1 MPRAEQS
8 AGNRLAV
15 ARLPPRPGVADFK
28 SEWPT
33 SNRKRR
39 PTSPGICINAS
50 RQFLWGRQRRAADGL
65 VSRASQ
71 PGVRSVCGASGGRS
85 EAAWYDPVLARRLAP
100 AQSSARLPA
109 LGRAFEGWFQVVLL
123 PHLLPRP
130 IKPRATYIQRIV
142 FVGEPGGSRTRD
154 LLIKSQLLC
163 RLSYGLAARQHK
175 GRKGGGQSPPRMI
188 RRSAPRLQSGAPVT
202 PDRSALQNVT
212 TNYRSVRRR
221 TRGSYIGTLYSCLSS
236 GSRGTGPEPVTVS
249 LDERFCPPARSGD
262 SAAAALC
269 TRADARCGA
278 RRRSGPELPAARGC
292 QEAFVARRH
301 RSARLG
307 LYHSA
312 QSACQRCPAR
322 GARGHQ
328 RLDRGYGLGPDDPTQ
343 RRRRAATARSRTGAR
358 RPARGAAPGD
368 PARRSR
374 GDAL

>member
-15 ARLPPRPGVADFK
+15 ALAIPSRGGRLQIGMADIKPEAAADF
-28 SEWPT
+28 PR
-33 SNRKRR
+33 NMHQ
-39 PTSPGICINAS
+39 CIPAIS
-50 RQFLWGRQRRAADGL
+50 MGRQRRAADGL

-142 FVGEPGGSRTRD
+142 FVDEPGGSRTRD

-212 TNYRSVRRR
+212 TNYRSV
-221 TRGSYIGTLYSCLSS
+221 
-236 GSRGTGPEPVTVS
+236 
-249 LDERFCPPARSGD
+249 
-262 SAAAALC
+262 
-269 TRADARCGA
+269 
-278 RRRSGPELPAARGC
+278 
-292 QEAFVARRH
+292 
-301 RSARLG
+301 
-307 LYHSA
+307 
-312 QSACQRCPAR
+312 
-322 GARGHQ
+322 
-328 RLDRGYGLGPDDPTQ
+328 
-343 RRRRAATARSRTGAR
+343 
-358 RPARGAAPGD
+358 
-368 PARRSR
+368 
-374 GDAL
+374 